1 MRILDANGNEIKDID
16 FSLGKVVKEKLFV
29 KTHPAIEEIKEQ
41 WHYKTIIE
49 YPNGGK
55 EVEKVIDV
63 IGVSAKD
70 SWDEYE
76 DILRYIPYTDEE
88 LEEINKPTV
97 EERIAQIEEALN
109 LLLEGA
115 TE

>member
-1 MRILDANGNEIKDID
+1 MRILDANGNELKDINY
-16 FSLGKVVKEKLFV
+16 SLGKVVEEKLFI
-29 KTHPAIEEIKEQ
+29 KTHPATEEVKEQ
-41 WHYKTIIE
+41 GHYKTIKE

-55 EVEKVIDV
+55 EVKRVIDV

-76 DILRYIPYTDEE
+76 DILRYIPYIDEE
-88 LEEINKPTV
+88 LKEINKPTQ
-97 EERIAQIEEALN
+97 EERLAALEDAFN
-109 LLLEGA
+109 LLLDGA

>member
-1 MRILDANGNEIKDID
+1 MRILDANGNELKDINY
-16 FSLGKVVKEKLFV
+16 SLGKVVEEKLYI

-55 EVEKVIDV
+55 DVEKVIDV

-97 EERIAQIEEALN
+97 EERITQIEEAFN
-109 LLLEGA
+109 LLLDGA